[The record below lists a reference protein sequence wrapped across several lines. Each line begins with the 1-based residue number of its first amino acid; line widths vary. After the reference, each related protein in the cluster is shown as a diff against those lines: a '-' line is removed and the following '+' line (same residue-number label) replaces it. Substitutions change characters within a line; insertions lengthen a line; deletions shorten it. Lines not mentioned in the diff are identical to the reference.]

1 MREKPDHY
9 TDQAKQQGYL
19 ARSVFKL
26 EELDRRFGLLKHAGA
41 VLDLGAAP
49 GSWTQ
54 YVLRTRPEARVV
66 AVDLAPIRLPEE
78 TANLTVIND
87 DIFRPELIEDLRR
100 LGPFELVLS
109 DAAPATTG
117 NRGLDAARSASL
129 AEMVVEIARH
139 TLAEHGT
146 LVAKIFQGGDER
158 ELLKQLRSEFR
169 SARACKPRAC
179 RKDSVETYLLASRRH

>member
-9 TDQAKQQGYL
+9 TERAKQQGYL

-26 EELDRRFGLLKHAGA
+26 EELDRRFGLLKDASS

-54 YVLRTRPEARVV
+54 YVLRTQPAARVV
-66 AVDLAPIRLPEE
+66 AVDFASIKLPEE
-78 TANLTVIND
+78 TANLTVLND
-87 DIFRPELIEDLRR
+87 DIFSPELLEHLREI
-100 LGPFELVLS
+100 GPFDVVLS
-109 DAAPATTG
+109 DAAPSTTG

-129 AEMVVEIARH
+129 AEMVLEIARH
-139 TLAEHGT
+139 TLAERGK
-146 LVAKIFQGGDER
+146 LAVKIFQGGDER
-158 ELLKQLRSEFR
+158 ELLKELRSEFP

-179 RKDSVETYLLASRRH
+179 RKDSVETYLLAFR

>member
-9 TDQAKQQGYL
+9 TNAAKEQGYL

-26 EELDRRFGLLKHAGA
+26 EELDRRFGLLKDAAH

-54 YVLRTRPEARVV
+54 YVLRKRPTAQVV
-66 AVDLAPIRLPEE
+66 AVDVAPLQLPAE
-78 TANLTVIND
+78 TPNLTVIAD
-87 DIFRPELIEDLRR
+87 DMFRPHVLER
-100 LGPFELVLS
+100 LDSLAPFDLVLS

-117 NRGLDAARSASL
+117 NRALDSARSAAL
-129 AEMVVEIARH
+129 AEMAVEIARR
-139 TLAEHGT
+139 TLGPHGR
-146 LVAKIFQGGDER
+146 LAIKIFQGGEER
-158 ELLKQLRSEFR
+158 ELLRHLRTEFR

-179 RKDSVETYLLASRRH
+179 RKDSFETYLLGFR